1 MNILSIDVGIK
12 NLAFCLFQIE
22 NNDYIIK
29 EWDVVDLTNT
39 CIKKCIIC
47 NKKATYFNK
56 NDNFCKIHSKKCDYY
71 LPNEDIEN
79 INKKKINELESF
91 ISKYKLSYTL
101 NNKKETLFNIKQF
114 IDDKFLK
121 IIKTKKTE
129 YNFIEFGQN
138 IKNIFDNRFQTYNI
152 NTVLIENQIG
162 PLAIKMKTLQG
173 MIAQYFIM
181 RIEDCNIIFVSSF
194 NKLKEFSI
202 NEEILTYKDRK
213 NKGIQICENIIN
225 NKDKLDF
232 LKTHKKKDDLSD
244 AFLQGYWYLQK
255 NNIIN

>member
-12 NLAFCLFQIE
+12 NLAFCLFHIE
-22 NNDYIIK
+22 NNEYTIN
-29 EWDVVDLTNT
+29 EWDVVDLTNS

-56 NDNFCKIHSKKCDYY
+56 NDNFCKIHSKKSNYFLPCD
-71 LPNEDIEN
+71 DIEN
-79 INKKKINELESF
+79 INKKKINDLESF
-91 ISKYKLSYTL
+91 ISKYKLSCTV
-101 NNKKETLFNIKQF
+101 NNKKEVLSNIKKF

-129 YNFIEFGQN
+129 YNFIEFGKN
-138 IKNIFDNRFQTYNI
+138 IKNIFDNKFQNYHI
-152 NTVLIENQIG
+152 NTVLIENWT
-162 PLAIKMKTLQG
+162 LAIKMKTLQG

-194 NKLKEFSI
+194 NKLKEFSV

-232 LKTHKKKDDLSD
+232 LKTHKKMDDLSD
-244 AFLQGYWYLQK
+244 AFLQG
-255 NNIIN
+255 